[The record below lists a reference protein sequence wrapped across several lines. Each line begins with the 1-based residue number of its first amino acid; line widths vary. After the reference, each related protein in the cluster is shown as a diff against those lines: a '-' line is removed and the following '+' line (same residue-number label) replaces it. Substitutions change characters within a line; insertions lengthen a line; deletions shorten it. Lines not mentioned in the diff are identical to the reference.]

1 METTPVKIKHEL
13 PKLADLMNT
22 DLIKL
27 EEVNELN
34 IILNQPPPA
43 NWLEENPGA
52 KDKKGKYLK
61 YLPIARVEYLLTRIF
76 FQWKCEI
83 KKTQLIGNAVVVEV
97 RLHYFNPVTDAWD
110 WQDGVGA
117 AALQT
122 KKGAGAT
129 DFMQLQSYAV
139 MLAAPAAKSYA
150 IKDAAHMLGAI
161 FGKDLVRE
169 DKMNYDTL
177 AENPI
182 FNAKEEKL
190 KEQFE
195 D

>member
-1 METTPVKIKHEL
+1 METTPAKIKHEL
-13 PKLADLMNT
+13 PKLADLLNT

-27 EEVNELN
+27 EEVNALN
-34 IILNQPPPA
+34 IILNQPPPEK
-43 NWLEENPGA
+43 WLSDNPMA
-52 KDKKGKYLK
+52 KDRKGKPLK
-61 YLPIARVEYLLTRIF
+61 YLSIEKVEYLLTRIF
-76 FQWKCEI
+76 FEWKCEI
-83 KKTQLIGNAVVVEV
+83 KKTQLIGNSVVVEV
-97 RLHYFNPVTDAWD
+97 RLHYFNPVTDVWD

-117 AALQT
+117 APLQT

-129 DFMQLQSYAV
+129 DFMQLQSSAV
-139 MLAAPAAKSYA
+139 MMAAPAAKSYA

-161 FGKDLVRE
+161 FGKNLIRE
-169 DKMNYDTL
+169 DKMNYDSL
-177 AENPI
+177 AENPA